1 MRSWSWLEVAVR
13 KIEVSRLRAAK
24 ELTPCWLDLVAVD
37 RALCGRPVG
46 RELSYAERIE
56 VARRM
61 DDPDVAPGVT
71 GWQVQQVLGCSHSF
85 ATTLVETARRRA
97 VAA

>member
-1 MRSWSWLEVAVR
+1 MRSWSWLEVAV
-13 KIEVSRLRAAK
+13 KIKITKWRAST
-24 ELTPCWLDLVAVD
+24 ELTPCWLDPVAVD
-37 RALCGRPVG
+37 RCLRGRPVG

-61 DDPDVAPGVT
+61 DDPDSAPGVV
-71 GWQVQQVLGCSHSF
+71 GWQVQQLLNCSHSY
-85 ATTLVETARRRA
+85 ATTLVETARGLA